1 MVAMTAAEA
10 VVESLRVE
18 GVKHLFGIPGSCM
31 LEILDVLYDSP
42 DIQFISTRHEQVAAH
57 MADGYARVSGT
68 PGVCLTTNGPGAT
81 NLVTG
86 IAGAMLA
93 HSPVIAITGAP
104 MTSQIYRDSFQ
115 EIDQVSLFKP
125 ITKWSVQVNR
135 AERIPE
141 IFRHAFR
148 VAMAG
153 KKGPVHID
161 LPRDLLYAKMD
172 VEIQPKERYRP
183 TGRVGGD
190 PQAVSAAVNLL
201 LTAERPVIVAGGGV
215 LWSEATAE
223 VLAFAECLTIP
234 VATSYGRN
242 DAVPSDHPLAVG
254 PLGRGGWDA
263 AIRLVREADVILA
276 AGSRLSHFTTY
287 YGYEFIPRGA
297 KIIQIEI
304 DPKELGRNYPVAVG
318 ILGDVK
324 TVLQEMIRL
333 VEAGGRRPRRQGRR
347 RAIQAARGEWLAER
361 EKAWSSSHVPI
372 KPQRVYK
379 ELNRV
384 LPKDAVVTL
393 DAGSACGF
401 AYPLLDFSM
410 PRSFIPPLD
419 FGCVGVGY
427 PTGLGAKVAR
437 PDRPVVTLCGDGGF
451 AMAIHDIGTA
461 VSYQIPTVTIVMNN
475 FCWGSEKAYQKHFY
489 EGRYIGSELVN
500 PDFAKLAALFG
511 AHGQRVETPEEIAPA
526 VEAALVS
533 GHPEII
539 DVIIDPEELAPLAR
553 TDAVRSRLGQ

>member
-1 MVAMTAAEA
+1 MVEMTAAEA
-10 VVESLRVE
+10 IVESLRVE
-18 GVKHLFGIPGSCM
+18 GVKYLFGLPGSCM

-42 DIQFISTRHEQVAAH
+42 DIKFISTRHEQVAAH

-68 PGVCLTTNGPGAT
+68 PGVCMTTNGPGAT

-93 HSPVIAITGAP
+93 HSPVIAITGAS

-115 EIDQVSLFKP
+115 EIDQVSIFKP

-141 IFRHAFR
+141 MFRQAFR
-148 VAMAG
+148 MAMSG

-161 LPRDLLYAKMD
+161 LPRDLLYEKMD
-172 VEIQPKERYRP
+172 VDIQPKERYRP
-183 TGRVGGD
+183 NVRVGGD
-190 PQAVSAAVNLL
+190 TQAVTTALQLL
-201 LTAERPVIVAGGGV
+201 RKAERPVIVAGGGV
-215 LWSEATAE
+215 LWSGATEE
-223 VLAFAECLTIP
+223 VLEFAESLTIP

-242 DAVPSDHPLAVG
+242 DAIPSKYPLAVG
-254 PLGRGGWDA
+254 PLGRGGWES
-263 AIRLVREADVILA
+263 AIRLVKEADVILA

-297 KIIQIEI
+297 MIIQIEI
-304 DPKELGRNYPVAVG
+304 DPKELGRNYPVEVG

-324 TVLQEMIRL
+324 TILQEMIRK
-333 VEAGGRRPRRQGRR
+333 VKASGSTSRQNRRLRE
-347 RAIQAARGEWLAER
+347 IQTTKEEWLAER
-361 EKAWSSSHVPI
+361 EKAWSSPHIPI

-379 ELNRV
+379 ELNSV
-384 LPKDAVVTL
+384 LPKDVIVTL

-401 AYPLLDFSM
+401 AYQMLDFSM

-419 FGCVGVGY
+419 FGCVGIGY

-437 PDRPVVTLCGDGGF
+437 PDRPVVTLSGDGGF

-461 VSYQIPTVTIVMNN
+461 VKYKIPTVTIVMNN
-475 FCWGSEKAYQKHFY
+475 FCWGSEKAYQKYFY
-489 EGRYIGSELVN
+489 EERYIGSELVN
-500 PDFAKLAALFG
+500 PDFAKLAELFG
-511 AHGQRVETPEEIAPA
+511 AKGQRVEKPEELAPA
-526 VEAALVS
+526 IESALTS
-533 GHPEII
+533 GLPEII

-553 TDAVRSRLGQ
+553 KDAVRNRLR